1 MFGTWSLSWHL
12 VCANSARLKTNYS
25 YAWKVDMEKTK
36 ATTDHA
42 HIQRWVEER
51 GGHPARVKGTA
62 VEGSSGVL
70 LIDYPGYS
78 STQTLEAISWHE
90 FFKGFEE
97 NQLAFLYE
105 DEKKAGS
112 QSRFSKLVNRDAGQ
126 QWKSRAVAA

>member
-1 MFGTWSLSWHL
+1 M
-12 VCANSARLKTNYS
+12 
-25 YAWKVDMEKTK
+25 KVDMDKTET
-36 ATTDHA
+36 TTDHE
-42 HIQRWVEER
+42 HIKRWVEER
-51 GGHPARVKGTA
+51 DGHPARVQGTA

-78 STQTLEAISWHE
+78 STQTLEAISWDE

-97 NQLAFLYE
+97 NELAFLYE

-112 QSRFSKLVNRDAGQ
+112 QSRFSKLINRDAAK

>member
-1 MFGTWSLSWHL
+1 MM
-12 VCANSARLKTNYS
+12 
-25 YAWKVDMEKTK
+25 KVDMDKTE
-36 ATTDHA
+36 TTTNHEQ
-42 HIQRWVEER
+42 IKRWGEER

-78 STQTLEAISWHE
+78 STQTLEAISWNE

-97 NQLAFLYE
+97 NELAFLYEDEKNELAFLYE

-112 QSRFSKLVNRDAGQ
+112 QSRFSKLINRDAAQ
-126 QWKSRAVAA
+126 PQNSRAVGV